1 MTILTRDTLA
11 PFRLLGLWAS
21 LALCLPAGTAAA
33 QDGSANDQAIQALV
47 AGPARSAGNR
57 ARDPYRHPVEDLRF
71 FGIKPTDTVVEI
83 LPGGAAYWTE
93 ILAPYLRDHGRYVA
107 ANPGPADISEEAVKG
122 NAAFAAKIAAN
133 PGDFAKVETAA
144 FTAQGDLV
152 PPGTADVVLTF
163 RNVHNWM
170 ADGSAG
176 AVFSAFNRAL
186 KPGGTLGIEEHR
198 GRTDQPQDPRAKSG
212 YVREDAVI
220 GLAEAAGFKLL
231 ARSEAN
237 ANPRDTK
244 DYPEGVWT
252 LPPTYRLKD
261 KDRDRY
267 AAIGESD
274 RMLLLF
280 EKRAP

>member
-1 MTILTRDTLA
+1 MMMSSTRDRTSF
-11 PFRLLGLWAS
+11 PLLGLWAS
-21 LALCLPAGTAAA
+21 LAFCLSAGGVAA
-33 QDGSANDQAIQALV
+33 QDPSTNDQAIQMLV
-47 AGPARSAGNR
+47 AGPQRSAANR
-57 ARDPYRHPVEDLRF
+57 LRDPNRHPGEDLRF
-71 FGIKPTDTVVEI
+71 LGIRPTDTVVEI
-83 LPGGAAYWTE
+83 LPGGAAYWME

-107 ANPGPADISEEAVKG
+107 ANPGPDDRSDDAVTG
-122 NAAFAAKIAAN
+122 NAAFAAKVAAD
-133 PGDFAKVETAA
+133 PGDFAKVGTAA
-144 FTAQGDLV
+144 FTTQGDLV

-176 AVFSAFNRAL
+176 AVFSTFNRAL

-212 YVREDAVI
+212 YVREDVVI
-220 GLAEAAGFKLL
+220 GLAEAAGFKLV

-252 LPPTYRLKD
+252 LPPSFRLKD
-261 KDRDRY
+261 KDREKY

-280 EKRAP
+280 EKRTP